1 MIMIVMPSMTTTA
14 TVTAVVKSLSLP
26 PLFAVITDN
35 VIDNITTVTATTH
48 TIIVTTIFIVY
59 G

>member
-1 MIMIVMPSMTTTA
+1 MTTTA
-14 TVTAVVKSLSLP
+14 TVTELVKCLSLP

-48 TIIVTTIFIVY
+48 TIIVTTITSTTVNY
-59 G
+59 YYPLL